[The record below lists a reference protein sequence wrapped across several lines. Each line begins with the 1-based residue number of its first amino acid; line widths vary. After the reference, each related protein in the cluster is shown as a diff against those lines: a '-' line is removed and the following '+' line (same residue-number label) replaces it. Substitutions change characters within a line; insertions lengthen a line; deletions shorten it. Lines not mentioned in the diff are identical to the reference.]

1 MSEFANDVLSSP
13 LPWIVALV
21 GVGIWVGKVNERTSA
36 VSNVMIEIRNELRTI
51 VQKVEQVL
59 LRVDCGVARGSPLQ
73 LTEVGKSMSETL
85 GSTAWAEAKAL
96 DLFEQARGMG
106 PYDVQEFSKKFVTDE
121 FKPDAEMES
130 AIDAEMESAIKA
142 CAYEHGLQ
150 RNDVLQVLAV
160 ELRDQLLAL
169 LPATGRIDAE
179 DRNDGGT

>member
-96 DLFEQARGMG
+96 DLFEQVRGMG

-121 FKPDAEMES
+121 FKP
-130 AIDAEMESAIKA
+130 DAEMESAIKA